1 MLLPLHG
8 SLYSTIFLS
17 HYLTGRGAVSRR
29 YVVQGRS
36 FHDRK
41 DLDVFPAA
49 KTEVKVLTVG
59 GRCTENPGGKTQG
72 EADPQRA
79 GARKYE

>member
-1 MLLPLHG
+1 M
-8 SLYSTIFLS
+8 
-17 HYLTGRGAVSRR
+17 
-29 YVVQGRS
+29 VQGRS

-59 GRCTENPGGKTQG
+59 GRCTENPGGKTQE